1 MDLIATEQHIR
12 SQSAASQRLPSQ
24 MGGVSPKK
32 KHIED
37 DKNTLK
43 NYIVSA
49 EMSVCSFYFR
59 TIGRNMY

>member
-24 MGGVSPKK
+24 TVGVSPKK

-37 DKNTLK
+37 EKNTLK
-43 NYIVSA
+43 NYIVSV
-49 EMSVCSFYFR
+49 EMSDVVFF
-59 TIGRNMY
+59 